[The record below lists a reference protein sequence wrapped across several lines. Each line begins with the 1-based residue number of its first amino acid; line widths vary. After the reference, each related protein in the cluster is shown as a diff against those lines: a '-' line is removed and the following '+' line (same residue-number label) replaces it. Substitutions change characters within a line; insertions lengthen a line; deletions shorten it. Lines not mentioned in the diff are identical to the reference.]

1 MNQRTFERTP
11 KRIARATRL
20 GAGQQRGAVLYV
32 ALIMLVLLALIGV
45 VGMQVASMQE
55 RMSANYLAANQAFQQ
70 AEAQVRGREA
80 EITAG
85 SEFDYEECNVPFEPV
100 EWANAVSNDAAT
112 DIRTRNV
119 SICNRQCSAG
129 AGVDVSEQPCNMFR
143 TTAFSRNL
151 PNDAAASSSLAAVDT
166 IFIRP

>member
-11 KRIARATRL
+11 KRTSVATRL
-20 GAGQQRGAVLYV
+20 GAGQQQGAVLYV

-85 SEFDYEECNVPFEPV
+85 SEFDYEECNV
-100 EWANAVSNDAAT
+100 
-112 DIRTRNV
+112 
-119 SICNRQCSAG
+119 
-129 AGVDVSEQPCNMFR
+129 
-143 TTAFSRNL
+143 
-151 PNDAAASSSLAAVDT
+151 
-166 IFIRP
+166 

>member
-1 MNQRTFERTP
+1 MNQRKFQ
-11 KRIARATRL
+11 ATRL
-20 GAGQQRGAVLYV
+20 GGGHQQGAVLYV
-32 ALIMLVLLALIGV
+32 ALIMLILLALIGV

-55 RMSANYLAANQAFQQ
+55 RMSANYLASNQAFQQ
-70 AEAQVRGREA
+70 AELQVREREA
-80 EITAG
+80 DITSG
-85 SEFDYEECNVPFEPV
+85 GEYDYEECNVPFEPV
-100 EWANAVSNDAAT
+100 EWANEVGNDVGSEV
-112 DIRTRNV
+112 RTRNV

-151 PNDAAASSSLAAVDT
+151 PDDAAASSSLAAVDT

>member
-1 MNQRTFERTP
+1 MNKRNVKRTSQ
-11 KRIARATRL
+11 AARL
-20 GAGQQRGAVLYV
+20 GARQQQGAVLYV
-32 ALIMLVLLALIGV
+32 ALIMLMLLALIGV

-70 AEAQVRGREA
+70 AEARVRGREA

-85 SEFDYEECNVPFEPV
+85 GEYDYEECNIPFEPV
-100 EWANAVSNDAAT
+100 EWANQVSNDAGS
-112 DIRTRNV
+112 DVRTRNV

-151 PNDAAASSSLAAVDT
+151 PDDAAASSSLAAVDT

>member
-1 MNQRTFERTP
+1 MN
-11 KRIARATRL
+11 KRNFQAPRL
-20 GAGQQRGAVLYV
+20 GAREQQGAVLYV
-32 ALIMLVLLALIGV
+32 ALIMLILLSLIGV

-80 EITAG
+80 DITAG
-85 SEFDYEECNVPFEPV
+85 TEYDFENCGVPFEPV
-100 EWANAVSNDAAT
+100 EWANEVGNDVAS

-119 SICNRQCSAG
+119 SVCNRQCGAG
-129 AGVDVSEQPCNMFR
+129 AGADMSEQPCNMFR
-143 TTAFSRNL
+143 TTVFSRNL
-151 PNDAAASSSLAAVDT
+151 PDDAAASSSLAAVDT